1 VQNGPQLIL
10 DFADTI
16 EYIDKKQHSF

>member
-16 EYIDKKQHSF
+16 EYIDKKRYSF